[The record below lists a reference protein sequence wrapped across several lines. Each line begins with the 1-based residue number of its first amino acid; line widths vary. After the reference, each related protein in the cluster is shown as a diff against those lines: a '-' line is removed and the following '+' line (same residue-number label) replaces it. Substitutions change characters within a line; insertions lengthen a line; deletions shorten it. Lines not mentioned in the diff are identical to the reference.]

1 MRNQCLDYLIDPSF
15 QEVNRIV
22 VLSIENNTDRAVH
35 TKYYLPTVEI
45 KDYNV
50 IIDGWNISINV
61 RKIATGQGDDYTTAC
76 MIDGQS
82 TSINIRKVG
91 TGQGD
96 DYATACLSGC
106 NYFNKKLSNESNRFN
121 KQQALDA
128 DPKSVQQINFTR
140 NLARDE
146 KENTTIFFSIEKA
159 RETKLD
165 FSNKTIKVL

>member
-1 MRNQCLDYLIDPSF
+1 MRNECLDYLIDPRF
-15 QEVNRIV
+15 QKVNRIV

-35 TKYYLPTVEI
+35 TKYCLPTVEI

-50 IIDGWNISINV
+50 IIDGRNISINV
-61 RKIATGQGDDYTTAC
+61 QKIATGQGDDYTTAC
-76 MIDGQS
+76 L
-82 TSINIRKVG
+82 
-91 TGQGD
+91 
-96 DYATACLSGC
+96 LSC

-140 NLARDE
+140 NLARDG
-146 KENTTIFFSIEKA
+146 KENTTIFFIIEKA

-165 FSNKTIKVL
+165 FSNETIKVL